1 MCKRRSLDPG
11 VPVSASQTKSAKSD
25 LEKRRKRW
33 RRASAAVVSATRRDK
48 DITQVEFGNRMG
60 WSHDTVASAEG
71 GRRKWE
77 LGDLIMAAHALNEE
91 PDTLIQRVLQWN
103 APDLQRNTS

>member
-11 VPVSASQTKSAKSD
+11 VSVSASHKKSAKSD
-25 LEKRRKRW
+25 LDERRKRW
-33 RRASAAVVSATRRDK
+33 RRAAGAVVSATRRDK

-77 LGDLIMAAHALNEE
+77 LGDLIMATDALNEE
-91 PDTLIQRVLQWN
+91 RDTLIQRVLQWN
-103 APDLQRNTS
+103 APDRRQKTS